1 MSIESAIL
9 QPHFKSEYHK
19 MAINILYT
27 AGWLQTLN
35 NRVLKTFGLTSQQY
49 NVLRILRGQK
59 GKAISV
65 QAIASRMLDQN
76 SNASRL
82 IDKLVDKNLLTR
94 QICLNDRRQADILIT
109 QQGLELLKEL
119 DSPIEEIQG
128 HFKNLSEEEAQTLNL
143 LLDKL
148 RND

>member
-1 MSIESAIL
+1 
-9 QPHFKSEYHK
+9 